1 MVQNTPVPPQQA
13 QSRRPKKSGF
23 FKRFLLFSFLFLL
36 GVGLLGGLGLAA
48 GYLYISES
56 LPKINSLMDY
66 RPAIISKVFA
76 DDGRVI
82 AEFFKERRIVVPL
95 SEVSP
100 TLVNAFVAAED
111 SRFFKHQGF
120 DLVSIVRA
128 FIKNL
133 EAGTIK
139 QGGSTI
145 TQQVTRSFLLTPE
158 RSYIRKIKEL
168 ILSYRIEKAFTKEE
182 ILFLYL
188 NQIYLGHGAYG
199 VEAAADNY
207 FGKRVKDLSLAECAV
222 LAGLPQAPSRYSPFR
237 HPDQARQRQGYV
249 LNRMVEE
256 GTITAQQAAE
266 ALNVKLD
273 IRPRR
278 NIYIEEIPYF
288 TEHVRRYVET
298 KYGTDALYT
307 QGLQIT
313 TGVSIHFQKA
323 AEEELVKGLLELDKR
338 HGFRGPL
345 RSIRPDEIEDFARE
359 VQAELDKKPLE
370 AGATARGVVTQV
382 NDAGKTA
389 TVRIGS
395 QQGTIALADM
405 DWARRPNPDVAH
417 YAAKL
422 KRPGEALKAGDVIL
436 VRVKEK
442 RKEPKDGGWHLALEQ
457 DPIVQGALLCLE
469 TETGLVKAMVGGRDF
484 TENQFNRAV
493 QARRQPG
500 SAFKPIIYA
509 AALDRKFKDPNKFFT
524 PASIII
530 DSAVVFEDK
539 ERDQTWKP
547 RNFRETFY
555 GPTLL
560 REALA
565 QSRNVVTI
573 KILQDIGVD
582 YTIDYARR
590 LGITTDLTRSLALA
604 LGSSGVSLFELTR
617 AYSVFANQ
625 GFMVEPVFV
634 LKIVDRDGQVLEEAG
649 TGRRQVIEKDTA
661 YIMTSMLESVVQHG
675 TGQRVKALNRPS
687 AGKTGTTNDMYDAW
701 YLGYTR
707 EYIAGTWVGFDEEAP
722 LGKTETGAV
731 AAIPIWLGF
740 MKRVLTNQPAQVF
753 EPPEGVVFA
762 KIDAETGLLPVPE
775 SRKTIFEC
783 FKDGTVPSEFTKRPG
798 EVKGTEDFLKKDL

>member
-1 MVQNTPVPPQQA
+1 MI
-13 QSRRPKKSGF
+13 
-23 FKRFLLFSFLFLL
+23 
-36 GVGLLGGLGLAA
+36 GLLGGLGLVA
-48 GYLYISES
+48 GYLYINED

-128 FIKNL
+128 FVKNL
-133 EAGTIK
+133 EAGAIK

-168 ILSYRIEKAFTKEE
+168 ILSYRIEKAFSKEE

-199 VEAAADNY
+199 VEAAAENY

-237 HPDQARQRQGYV
+237 HPDQARQRQVYV

-256 GTITAQQAAE
+256 GTITGEQAAE

-273 IRPRR
+273 IKPRR

-298 KYGTDALYT
+298 TYGTDALYT

-313 TGVSIHFQKA
+313 TGVSIKFQKA

-338 HGFRGPL
+338 QGYRGPL
-345 RSIRPDEIEDFARE
+345 RAIRPDEIEVFARE

-370 AGATARGVVTQV
+370 VGATARGVVTQV

-389 TVRIGS
+389 TVRIGG
-395 QQGTIALADM
+395 QQGSLALADM
-405 DWARRPNPDVAH
+405 DWARRPNPDVAY

-422 KRPGEALKAGDVIL
+422 KRPGEALKVGDVIL

-442 RKEPKDGGWHLALEQ
+442 RNEPKDSGWRLALEQ
-457 DPIVQGALLCLE
+457 EPLVQGALLCLE

-493 QARRQPG
+493 QSRRQPG

-509 AALDRKFKDPNKFFT
+509 AALDRKFKDPNKFYT
-524 PASIII
+524 PASVII

-547 RNFRETFY
+547 RNYRETFY

-565 QSRNVVTI
+565 QSRNLVTI

-590 LGITTDLTRSLALA
+590 LGITTDLTRTLSLALGA
-604 LGSSGVSLFELTR
+604 SGVSLFELTR

-625 GFMVEPVFV
+625 GFLVEPVFV

-649 TGRRQVIEKDTA
+649 AGRRQVIEKDTA
-661 YIMTSMLESVVQHG
+661 YLMTSLLESVVQHG
-675 TGQRVKALNRPS
+675 TGQRVKALNRPA

-740 MKRVLTNQPAQVF
+740 MKRVLANQPVQVF

-783 FKDGTVPSEFTKRPG
+783 FKDGTVPTEFTKRPG
-798 EVKGTEDFLKKDL
+798 EVKETEDFLKKDL

>member
-1 MVQNTPVPPQQA
+1 MVQKKPVPPHQA

-23 FKRFLLFSFLFLL
+23 FKRFILFPLLFFM
-36 GVGLLGGLGLAA
+36 VIGLLGGLGLVA
-48 GYLYISES
+48 GYLYINED
-56 LPKINSLMDY
+56 LPQINSLMDY
-66 RPAIISKVFA
+66 RPSIISKVFA
-76 DDGRVI
+76 DDDRVI

-95 SEVSP
+95 SEVPP
-100 TLVNAFVAAED
+100 TLINAFVAAED

-133 EAGTIK
+133 EAGAIK

-168 ILSYRIEKAFTKEE
+168 ILSYRIEKAFSKEE

-199 VEAAADNY
+199 VEAAAENY
-207 FGKRVKDLSLAECAV
+207 FGKRVKDLNLAECAV

-237 HPDQARQRQGYV
+237 HPDQARQRQVYV

-256 GTITAQQAAE
+256 GTITGEQAAE

-273 IRPRR
+273 IKPRR

-313 TGVSIHFQKA
+313 TGVSINFQKA
-323 AEEELVKGLLELDKR
+323 AEAELLKGLLELDKR
-338 HGFRGPL
+338 YGYRGPQ
-345 RSIRPDEIEDFARE
+345 RTIRPDEIEAFARE

-370 AGATARGVVTQV
+370 VGATARGVVTQV

-395 QQGTIALADM
+395 QQGSLALADM
-405 DWARRPNPDVAH
+405 DWARRPNPDVAY

-422 KRPGEALKAGDVIL
+422 KRPGEALKVGDVIL

-442 RKEPKDGGWHLALEQ
+442 RNEPKDSGWRLALEQ
-457 DPIVQGALLCLE
+457 DPLVQGALLCLE

-493 QARRQPG
+493 QSRRQPG

-509 AALDRKFKDPNKFFT
+509 AALDRKFKDPNKFYT
-524 PASIII
+524 PASVII

-547 RNFRETFY
+547 RNYKETFY

-565 QSRNVVTI
+565 QSRNLVTI
-573 KILQDIGVD
+573 KLLQDIGVD

-590 LGITTDLTRSLALA
+590 LGITTDLTRTLSLALGA
-604 LGSSGVSLFELTR
+604 SGVSLFELTR

-625 GFMVEPVFV
+625 GFLVEPVFV
-634 LKIVDRDGQVLEEAG
+634 LKIVDRNGQVLEEAG

-661 YIMTSMLESVVQHG
+661 YLMTSLLESVVQHG
-675 TGQRVKALNRPS
+675 TGQRVKALNRPA

-701 YLGYTR
+701 FLGYTR

-740 MKRVLTNQPAQVF
+740 MKRVLANQPAQAF

-762 KIDAETGLLPVPE
+762 KIDAETGLLPVSE

-783 FKDGTVPSEFTKRPG
+783 FKDGTVPTEFTKRPG
-798 EVKGTEDFLKKDL
+798 EVKETEDFLKKDL

>member
-1 MVQNTPVPPQQA
+1 MVQKQPVPPKQA
-13 QSRRPKKSGF
+13 QSRPPKKRGF
-23 FKRFLLFSFLFLL
+23 FKRFILFPFLFLM
-36 GVGLLGGLGLAA
+36 VIGLLGGLGLVA
-48 GYLYISES
+48 GYLYINED

-95 SEVSP
+95 SEVPP

-120 DLVSIVRA
+120 DLVSMVRA

-133 EAGTIK
+133 EAGAIK

-199 VEAAADNY
+199 VEAAAENY

-237 HPDQARQRQGYV
+237 HPDQARQRQVYV

-256 GTITAQQAAE
+256 GTITAPQAAE

-313 TGVSIHFQKA
+313 TGVNIHFQKA

-338 HGFRGPL
+338 YGYRGPL
-345 RSIRPDEIEDFARE
+345 RSIRPDEIEAFGRE
-359 VQAELDKKPLE
+359 VQVELDKKPLE
-370 AGATARGVVTQV
+370 AGAMARGVVTQV
-382 NDAGKTA
+382 NDAGKTV

-417 YAAKL
+417 TAAKL

-442 RKEPKDGGWHLALEQ
+442 RSDPKDSGWRLALEQ
-457 DPIVQGALLCLE
+457 DPLVQGALLCLE

-493 QARRQPG
+493 QSRRQPG

-509 AALDRKFKDPNKFFT
+509 AALDRKFKDPNKFYT
-524 PASIII
+524 PASVII

-590 LGITTDLTRSLALA
+590 LGITTDLTRTLSLA

-625 GFMVEPVFV
+625 GFLVRAGVRAE
-634 LKIVDRDGQVLEEAG
+634 DRRPGRAG
-649 TGRRQVIEKDTA
+649 PGRGGHRPPAGHREGHGLHHDQPARERGPARHGPESQGPQPAGRRQDRDHQRHVRCLVLRLYPGIHRRHLGRLRRRGPAGENRNRRRRGHPHLARVHEAGAGEPARQGVRTA
-661 YIMTSMLESVVQHG
+661 RRDRLRQD
-675 TGQRVKALNRPS
+675 RRANWAL
-687 AGKTGTTNDMYDAW
+687 AGA
-701 YLGYTR
+701 
-707 EYIAGTWVGFDEEAP
+707 
-722 LGKTETGAV
+722 
-731 AAIPIWLGF
+731 
-740 MKRVLTNQPAQVF
+740 
-753 EPPEGVVFA
+753 
-762 KIDAETGLLPVPE
+762 
-775 SRKTIFEC
+775 
-783 FKDGTVPSEFTKRPG
+783 
-798 EVKGTEDFLKKDL
+798 

>member
-1 MVQNTPVPPQQA
+1 MVQKKPVPPKQA
-13 QSRRPKKSGF
+13 QARRPKKSGL
-23 FKRFLLFSFLFLL
+23 FKRFILFPLLFLL
-36 GVGLLGGLGLAA
+36 VIGLLGGLGLVA
-48 GYLYISES
+48 GYLYINED

-133 EAGTIK
+133 EAGAIK

-237 HPDQARQRQGYV
+237 HPDQARQRQVYV

-256 GTITAQQAAE
+256 GTITGEQAAE

-273 IRPRR
+273 IKPRR

-313 TGVSIHFQKA
+313 TGVSIKFQKA

-338 HGFRGPL
+338 YGYRGPL
-345 RSIRPDEIEDFARE
+345 RSIRPDEIEVFARE

-389 TVRIGS
+389 TVRVGS
-395 QQGTIALADM
+395 QQGSHRSGGHGLGAQAQPRCGPLRGQAQA
-405 DWARRPNPDVAH
+405 ARRGAQGGRRH
-417 YAAKL
+417 SGEGQ
-422 KRPGEALKAGDVIL
+422 GEAQRSQGERLAPCPRAGPPRAGRPAVPRDRDRRRAKAY
-436 VRVKEK
+436 
-442 RKEPKDGGWHLALEQ
+442 GGPA
-457 DPIVQGALLCLE
+457 P
-469 TETGLVKAMVGGRDF
+469 F
-484 TENQFNRAV
+484 TERQRGTAPFDP
-493 QARRQPG
+493 RRYAGPP
-500 SAFKPIIYA
+500 SSLSIYA
-509 AALDRKFKDPNKFFT
+509 AALDRKFKYPSKVYT
-524 PASIII
+524 LASSLLF
-530 DSAVVFEDK
+530 DSAVVFE
-539 ERDQTWKP
+539 EQ
-547 RNFRETFY
+547 EV
-555 GPTLL
+555 GPDLEAEELQGDLL
-560 REALA
+560 RADTDARGPGPVA
-565 QSRNVVTI
+565 QPGDD
-573 KILQDIGVD
+573 QDPAGH
-582 YTIDYARR
+582 RCR
-590 LGITTDLTRSLALA
+590 LH
-604 LGSSGVSLFELTR
+604 
-617 AYSVFANQ
+617 
-625 GFMVEPVFV
+625 
-634 LKIVDRDGQVLEEAG
+634 DRL
-649 TGRRQVIEKDTA
+649 
-661 YIMTSMLESVVQHG
+661 
-675 TGQRVKALNRPS
+675 
-687 AGKTGTTNDMYDAW
+687 
-701 YLGYTR
+701 
-707 EYIAGTWVGFDEEAP
+707 
-722 LGKTETGAV
+722 
-731 AAIPIWLGF
+731 
-740 MKRVLTNQPAQVF
+740 
-753 EPPEGVVFA
+753 
-762 KIDAETGLLPVPE
+762 
-775 SRKTIFEC
+775 
-783 FKDGTVPSEFTKRPG
+783 
-798 EVKGTEDFLKKDL
+798 

>member
-1 MVQNTPVPPQQA
+1 MVQKKPVPPQQA
-13 QSRRPKKSGF
+13 QSQRPKKSGF
-23 FKRFLLFSFLFLL
+23 FKRFILFPLLFFM
-36 GVGLLGGLGLAA
+36 VIGLLGGLGLVA
-48 GYLYISES
+48 GYLYINED
-56 LPKINSLMDY
+56 LPQINSLMDY
-66 RPAIISKVFA
+66 RPSIISKVFA
-76 DDGRVI
+76 DDDRVI

-95 SEVSP
+95 SEVPP
-100 TLVNAFVAAED
+100 TLINAFVAAED

-133 EAGTIK
+133 EAGAIK

-168 ILSYRIEKAFTKEE
+168 ILSYRIEKAFSKEE

-199 VEAAADNY
+199 VEAAAENY
-207 FGKRVKDLSLAECAV
+207 FGKRVKDLNLAECAV

-237 HPDQARQRQGYV
+237 HPDQARQRQVYV

-256 GTITAQQAAE
+256 GTITGEQAAE

-273 IRPRR
+273 IKPRR

-313 TGVSIHFQKA
+313 TGVSINFQKA
-323 AEEELVKGLLELDKR
+323 AEAELLKGLLELDKR
-338 HGFRGPL
+338 QGYRGPQ
-345 RSIRPDEIEDFARE
+345 RTIRPDEIEAFARE

-370 AGATARGVVTQV
+370 VGATARGVVTQV

-395 QQGTIALADM
+395 QQGSLALADM
-405 DWARRPNPDVAH
+405 DWARRPNPDVAY

-422 KRPGEALKAGDVIL
+422 KRPGEALKMGDVIL

-442 RKEPKDGGWHLALEQ
+442 RNEPKDSGWRLALEQ
-457 DPIVQGALLCLE
+457 DPLVQGALLCLE

-493 QARRQPG
+493 QSRRQPG

-509 AALDRKFKDPNKFFT
+509 AALDRKFKDPNKFYT
-524 PASIII
+524 PASVII

-547 RNFRETFY
+547 RNYKETFY

-565 QSRNVVTI
+565 QSRNLVTI
-573 KILQDIGVD
+573 KLLQDIGVD

-590 LGITTDLTRSLALA
+590 LGITTDLTRTLSLALGA
-604 LGSSGVSLFELTR
+604 SGVSLFELTR

-625 GFMVEPVFV
+625 GFLVEPVFV
-634 LKIVDRDGQVLEEAG
+634 LKIVDRNGQVLEEAG

-661 YIMTSMLESVVQHG
+661 YLMTSLLESVVQHG
-675 TGQRVKALNRPS
+675 TGQRVKALNRPA

-701 YLGYTR
+701 FLGYTR

-740 MKRVLTNQPAQVF
+740 MKRVLANQPAQAF

-762 KIDAETGLLPVPE
+762 KIDAETGLLPVSE

-783 FKDGTVPSEFTKRPG
+783 FKDGTVPTEFTKRPG
-798 EVKGTEDFLKKDL
+798 EVKETEDFLKKDL

>member
-48 GYLYISES
+48 GDLYISES

-128 FIKNL
+128 FVKNL

-207 FGKRVKDLSLAECAV
+207 FGKRVKDLGLAECAV

-338 HGFRGPL
+338 QGYRGPL
-345 RSIRPDEIEDFARE
+345 RSVRPDEIEDFARE
-359 VQAELDKKPLE
+359 VQTELDKKPLE